1 MLRFIERTA
10 KTWLSISLISIHLM
24 LRFILA
30 IPIYVPEASIFQYI
44 SCYGLSWPSWIT
56 ERWKLISIHLML
68 RFISAGAC
76 VGSGQTIFQ
85 YISCYGLSCSIY
97 FLKRQFNISIHLML
111 RFISLRALCQP
122 EDGNFN
128 TSHVTVYPLLFLLSL
143 LFLQDFNTSHVT
155 VYHHLRN
162 VRMQSRS
169 YFNTS
174 HVTVYQMTVSSCI

>member
-1 MLRFIERTA
+1 
-10 KTWLSISLISIHLM
+10 
-24 LRFILA
+24 
-30 IPIYVPEASIFQYI
+30 
-44 SCYGLSWPSWIT
+44 
-56 ERWKLISIHLML
+56 ML

-174 HVTVYQMTVSSCI
+174 HVTVYQVSAAMKAVGISHFNTSHVTVYLHRGFALWLFIMISIHLMLRFI

>member
-1 MLRFIERTA
+1 
-10 KTWLSISLISIHLM
+10 
-24 LRFILA
+24 
-30 IPIYVPEASIFQYI
+30 
-44 SCYGLSWPSWIT
+44 
-56 ERWKLISIHLML
+56 ML

-128 TSHVTVYPLLFLLSL
+128 TSHVTVYLDNHPLENMHDTFQYISCYGLSIWQITIKGLLLNFNTSHVTVYPLLFLLSL

-174 HVTVYQMTVSSCI
+174 HVTVYQVSAAMKAVGISHFNTSHVTVYLHVIMLI